1 YTDEP
6 VKLKARVTLGP
17 DGAHFDTTGSDP
29 QRRAPVNSTYAMTFS
44 ACAYMLKCLIDP
56 DLPVNDGFYR
66 VISLDAPAGTV
77 TNGKWPGAVVGG
89 WETQDRLVEV
99 LFRALLPALP
109 ERIPAGTKGMM
120 CQAGFGSLD
129 VEAGTYTCF
138 YETFAGGY
146 VGRGGVE
153 HRLGSKVTV
162 DLEAGDVISVR
173 TCGGGGYGPP
183 GERDPELVRRDVREG
198 KISAERARV
207 VYGVET

>member
-1 YTDEP
+1 MRPPPAAAGAQRCLRRGRRPAARRKISLIGEP

-66 VISLDAPAGTV
+66 LITLDAPAGTV
-77 TNGKWPGAVVGG
+77 TNGNWPGAVVGG
-89 WETQDRLVEV
+89 WETHDRLVEV
-99 LFRALLPALP
+99 LFRAVLPVLP

-129 VEAGTYTCF
+129 VEAQSYTCF
-138 YETFAGGY
+138 YETFA
-146 VGRGGVE
+146 
-153 HRLGSKVTV
+153 
-162 DLEAGDVISVR
+162 
-173 TCGGGGYGPP
+173 GGYGPP

-198 KISAERARV
+198 KVSAERARE
-207 VYGVET
+207 VYGVAI